1 MGAEDQSVYGEGSGL
16 AEPPAT
22 VTLVR
27 SLSCVSDQMIL
38 QVILSLETLLTMTT
52 PVRSLSCV
60 DSLVDVPVVRL
71 AEVSRTEFAQISSLL
86 LPLEIPLGRL
96 PLVQPHVVDGLQ
108 VIDPEHVE
116 VEVSHCE

>member
-1 MGAEDQSVYGEGSGL
+1 MGAEDQSVYGESSGL

-38 QVILSLETLLTMTT
+38 QVILSLETLLTMIT

-60 DSLVDVPVVRL
+60 DSTVSL
-71 AEVSRTEFAQISSLL
+71 EV
-86 LPLEIPLGRL
+86 G
-96 PLVQPHVVDGLQ
+96 
-108 VIDPEHVE
+108 E
-116 VEVSHCE
+116 VEV